1 MTLCHLYSIALCV
14 HAGLYLLLLPTTST
28 VLSLFGIWFEVKMPM
43 WSELTC
49 RLTVSLSIQNVNTYL
64 ILYISAGAV
73 PDIHVRCNLLHGL
86 KKDRFYVC
94 CCQMNLVI
102 CFQSTTWKRI
112 CLSLFSLLCT
122 YGKWR
127 EKKRIPFPLGLN
139 FNSRKYI

>member
-64 ILYISAGAV
+64 ILYIYIYRLVLCPISMYDV
-73 PDIHVRCNLLHGL
+73 IYYMVKKRPLLCLPLSNEFGYLLSKHHL
-86 KKDRFYVC
+86 KKD
-94 CCQMNLVI
+94 
-102 CFQSTTWKRI
+102 
-112 CLSLFSLLCT
+112 FSFPFFRCYALMENE
-122 YGKWR
+122 
-127 EKKRIPFPLGLN
+127 EKKEFPFH
-139 FNSRKYI
+139 FS